1 MLSCALPACSDA
13 SGKHPRSRLEALTE
27 ESETA
32 HKLFDNARLPP
43 EAAEGTAAG
52 HHGAVGS
59 TAEAA
64 AAAEAAAVDAGPI
77 GRLFSALGNTLFF
90 GGVAAASFFGYY
102 TYRYDV
108 DQVRRPGQLTAQQHG
123 VFPAAAGGS
132 QAQAGPRSQLGC
144 SRVCRHAAL

>member
-1 MLSCALPACSDA
+1 MPFSPACSDA

-32 HKLFDNARLPP
+32 HKLFDNARMPP
-43 EAAEGTAAG
+43 EAAEGAAAG
-52 HHGAVGS
+52 HASAGS

-64 AAAEAAAVDAGPI
+64 AAAEAAAMDAGPV

-108 DQVRRPGQLTAQQHG
+108 DQVR
-123 VFPAAAGGS
+123 
-132 QAQAGPRSQLGC
+132 
-144 SRVCRHAAL
+144 